1 MNILN
6 VRLKDKYIVS
16 FLVLC
21 VYMYAGTG
29 TDHEKIERTTRID
42 TATTAPTAQAA
53 TTAAAINK
61 NSNPGSSETCDTRF
75 QRQKEENSK
84 F

>member
-1 MNILN
+1 M
-6 VRLKDKYIVS
+6 RLKNKYIVS

-29 TDHEKIERTTRID
+29 TDHEKIERATRID
-42 TATTAPTAQAA
+42 IATTAPTAQAA
-53 TTAAAINK
+53 ATAINK